1 MDREPTMR
9 AEPTSSDR
17 RQNPENC
24 AEDDRRTLEMD
35 FARGPGLSRGEQTLV
50 SRFASVLR
58 FNDFMTALMVAA
70 TAFSAFAT
78 WRTAK
83 VTNLLFN
90 VAERPY
96 IGVLDVRLERP
107 GMTWDSAERSALT
120 GQKDNDAHLIVDC
133 RNFGHVQA
141 SDGVARVQVLI
152 DGRLLPHQEGSLS
165 TNNIGIVSPNVPHLL
180 YRFIPLD
187 VFKAVLGGKSRMV
200 VHVMVNYR
208 GPAGQAFCYNELMTY
223 EPHSDRFIASGGSDR
238 CDGEIY

>member
-1 MDREPTMR
+1 MERETKMPDDRASANRLEKV
-9 AEPTSSDR
+9 
-17 RQNPENC
+17 ENH
-24 AEDDRRTLEMD
+24 AADDRRTLEMD
-35 FARGPGLSRGEQTLV
+35 FASGPGLSRGEQTLV

-58 FNDFMTALMVAA
+58 FNDFMTALMVAV

-78 WRTAK
+78 WKTAK

-107 GMTWDSAERSALT
+107 GVTLDSAERSALT
-120 GQKDNDAHLIVDC
+120 GQKDNDAHVIVDC

-141 SDGVARVQVLI
+141 SDGVARVRVLI

-165 TNNIGIVSPNVPHLL
+165 TNNMGIISPDVPHLL
-180 YRFIPLD
+180 YRFIPLEI
-187 VFKAVLGGKSRMV
+187 FKAVLAGKSRMV

-223 EPHSDRFIASGGSDR
+223 EPHSDRFIASGGNDR

>member
-1 MDREPTMR
+1 MPDERASANRRET
-9 AEPTSSDR
+9 A
-17 RQNPENC
+17 ENC
-24 AEDDRRTLEMD
+24 AEADRQTLETD
-35 FARGPGLSRGEQTLV
+35 FASGPGLSRSEQTLV

-58 FNDFMTALMVAA
+58 FNDFMTALMVTA

-83 VTNLLFN
+83 VTSLLFN

-107 GMTWDSAERSALT
+107 GVTLDSAERSALT
-120 GQKDNDAHLIVDC
+120 GQEDNDAHVIVDC

-141 SDGVARVQVLI
+141 SDGVARVRVLV
-152 DGRLLPHQEGSLS
+152 DGHVLPHQEGSLS

-187 VFKAVLGGKSRMV
+187 VFKAVLEGKSRMV
-200 VHVMVNYR
+200 VNVMFNYR
-208 GPAGQAFCYNELMTY
+208 GPAGQAFCYNEVMTY
-223 EPHSDRFIASGGSDR
+223 EPHSDRFIASGGNDR